1 MRNLV
6 LGLGNLLLAD
16 EGVGVHVAQRLLED
30 RRHDDSVVLDV
41 GNALLDAMPAIAA
54 AERVIV
60 VDAMKGGGPP
70 GTVYRIP
77 LDECANADSIA
88 SVHGF
93 DVTSVLHLVGRN
105 DVPEVVVIGIEPDV
119 ISWSTELSE
128 AVAAAVPDA
137 LAAVEIELTR
147 EPPEERTNPPR
158 TTRRDATCHR

>member
-16 EGVGVHVAQRLLED
+16 EGVGVHVALRLLEE
-30 RRHDDSVVLDV
+30 RRRDDSVVLDV

-70 GTVYRIP
+70 GTVYRLS
-77 LDECANADSIA
+77 LDECANANAIA

-93 DVTSVLHLVGRN
+93 DLTSVLHMVGR
-105 DVPEVVVIGIEPDV
+105 DEAPEVVVIGIEPEL

-128 AVAAAVPDA
+128 PVADAMPDV
-137 LAAVEIELTR
+137 LAAVQRELT
-147 EPPEERTNPPR
+147 
-158 TTRRDATCHR
+158 